1 MKNPMK
7 LIYLFLLASFAF
19 LSCEEDDLETTECTE
34 INEMEIVTTFVETED
49 ENIVSYNF
57 TTNNAKFAN
66 LDYEWTINE
75 AAIDDEK
82 GPSSLLSLPFTGNGT
97 FEICMKPIL
106 EDGNNCNVTPICTTL
121 VIDSFE
127 EDQTPADICDLLGLV
142 TQTPNGRI
150 SGEIQGSNG
159 QVLIP
164 LQVINATNKPF
175 SFFFDD
181 SVKNNIRWFLDG
193 TELSNED
200 RKVIFEGNTE
210 LESITSFV
218 FTEAGTHEIK
228 VIVISENCPNG
239 NTFYATISVNDNL
252 LATVTTSKEK
262 PTTDENNDQEQG
274 DDEDAGEDQEEVE
287 SQEDIDGDNGT
298 EEVEGEGD
306 DTNMNQPIDNE
317 FPEEIIAEDTPPRQ
331 LTCDDIQLRGDVLQI
346 THNSGR
352 ISSEGRAFFKATR
365 IDDANYTWTVNG
377 QELSAQ
383 ERQDLTDG
391 GLIFTPIETGDYH
404 SSNFRLGSGTHEVKV
419 FIVSPTVCPN
429 GKTVTSTVTIP

>member
-57 TTNNAKFAN
+57 TANNAKFAN

-82 GPSSLLSLPFTGNGT
+82 GPSSILSLPFTGNGT

-127 EDQTPADICDLLGLV
+127 EDQTPADNCDLLGLV

-150 SGEIQGSNG
+150 SGEIQGTDG
-159 QVLIP
+159 QVL
-164 LQVINATNKPF
+164 VPF
-175 SFFFDD
+175 L
-181 SVKNNIRWFLDG
+181 VVGGNNRTFRWFLNG
-193 TELSNED
+193 SELSNED
-200 RKVIFEGNTE
+200 RKAIFGGNTE
-210 LESITSFV
+210 LESITSFI
-218 FTEAGTHEIK
+218 FEEAGTHEIK
-228 VIVISENCPNG
+228 VIVTADSCPNAR
-239 NTFYATISVNDNL
+239 TFYAKIEVNENL
-252 LATVTTSKEK
+252 LAAVSVTKSK
-262 PTTDENNDQEQG
+262 PAIDESNDQEQG
-274 DDEDAGEDQEEVE
+274 NDDDAGENDNEDQEEAE

-317 FPEEIIAEDTPPRQ
+317 FPEEIIAEDTPPKQ

-352 ISSEGRAFFKATR
+352 ISFEGRAFFKATR

-419 FIVSPTVCPN
+419 FIISPTVCPN